1 MAAKG
6 GGEKKSKKKPPMRM
20 AMDVVKRIMW
30 DEKIPEDLITVGYE
44 DRFLGILEKPFDE
57 FSWEPLDSLD
67 YYSFGV
73 PEHRIQY
80 FKYRDTIIWDKRTRL
95 DNVYGST
102 GSGISIE
109 QVMEDADKAFRQK
122 IEASNSDEVAKKER
136 CESSDDD
143 AVGVVIGETEEPL
156 NNLSDDEDD
165 EGAFW
170 QNKLRPNF
178 FICQR
183 ADSQLLREKAA
194 TLQSYVC
201 QKEPLLESCCIQ
213 PNALHM
219 TLRTLRLDDAQQVSE
234 CIKALKLAKEE
245 LEDLLPSAPM
255 EVRGVNN
262 FHNRVV
268 YAAVVPTD
276 ELNLFV
282 DHLDLVLRTAGL
294 TIPDG
299 RDFVP
304 HITLVKLT
312 RPVGRQLGNNSIDPA
327 LYADFEHCDFGVLP
341 LDTIYLCSM
350 EKTRDADGFYISPA
364 HMTFMR
370 PVL

>member
-1 MAAKG
+1 MTSVKSE
-6 GGEKKSKKKPPMRM
+6 EKKSKKKPPMRT

-30 DEKIPEDLITVGYE
+30 DDKIPESLITIGYE

-80 FKYRDTIIWDKRTRL
+80 FKYRDTIVWDKRARL

-109 QVMEDADKAFRQK
+109 KAMEDADESFRNNLK
-122 IEASNSDEVAKKER
+122 LPTSMGDAGKH
-136 CESSDDD
+136 SSDSEDD
-143 AVGVVIGETEEPL
+143 AVGIVIGETDRAKV
-156 NNLSDDEDD
+156 SDDDEED
-165 EGAFW
+165 AFW

-183 ADSQLLREKAA
+183 ADSQFLRDKAVD
-194 TLQSYVC
+194 LQSHVC
-201 QKEPLLESCCIQ
+201 QKQPLLESCCIP
-213 PNALHM
+213 PNALHI
-219 TLRTLRLDDAQQVSE
+219 TLRTLRLDDANQVSE
-234 CIKALKLAKEE
+234 CVKALKLAKEE
-245 LEDLLPSAPM
+245 LEDLLPTSPLV
-255 EVRGVNN
+255 VRGVSN
-262 FHNRVV
+262 FHDRVV
-268 YAAVVPTD
+268 YAAVDLSD
-276 ELNLFV
+276 ELNGFV
-282 DHLDLVLRTAGL
+282 DHLDLILRSAGL

-299 RDFVP
+299 PDFVP

-327 LYADFEHCDFGVLP
+327 LYADFEHCDFGVQP
-341 LDTIYLCSM
+341 LSAIYLCSM
-350 EKTRDADGFYISPA
+350 EKTRDSEGFYVSPA
-364 HMTFMR
+364 HVTFMR
-370 PVL
+370 PIL